1 MKVALGKELEAVVQ
15 TQVQSGLYVDASDA
29 IRDAVRRT
37 FCPALDI
44 EEDTPELAELLRQG
58 LRSPSRLWKKGDSLR
73 HLTPLKR
80 RLAR

>member
-15 TQVQSGLYVDASDA
+15 SQVETGLYMDVSEA

-44 EEDTPELAELLRQG
+44 EHDTPELADLLRQG
-58 LRSPSRLWKKGDSLR
+58 LLNRSQPWKKGDSLR
-73 HLTPLKR
+73 HLARVRR

>member
-15 TQVQSGLYVDASDA
+15 SQVETGLYVDVSDA
-29 IRDAVRRT
+29 IRAAVRRT

-44 EEDTPELAELLRQG
+44 EHDTPELAELVRQG
-58 LRSPSRLWKKGDSLR
+58 MRGPSKPWNKGDSLR
-73 HLTPLKR
+73 HLARVRR

>member
-1 MKVALGKELEAVVQ
+1 MIVALGKELEAVVQ
-15 TQVQSGLYVDASDA
+15 TQVESGLYVDASDA
-29 IRDAVRRT
+29 IRDAIRRT

-58 LRSPSRLWKKGDSLR
+58 LRSPSKPWKRGDSLR
-73 HLTPLKR
+73 HLARVRR